1 MEYTNVIMPQGSPM
15 ENPLPYTVGKG
26 KEYYKASE
34 LKSFNKV
41 AVEAIFALKASAE
54 WAKTIL
60 SEHMQKELQ
69 HRFVGRQFQPPI
81 CKPGMPL
88 TLSTRC

>member
-41 AVEAIFALKASAE
+41 AVEAIFALKASAN
-54 WAKTIL
+54 
-60 SEHMQKELQ
+60 
-69 HRFVGRQFQPPI
+69 GP
-81 CKPGMPL
+81 KPFYRNTCRKNYNTDL
-88 TLSTRC
+88 